1 MERKNNILQN
11 SLLFILFGHLRIKA
25 YNDDMAKR
33 LKLKKL
39 KYDIREKQKNKP
51 YIDWLKY
58 IKKRHIYSK
67 YVNDLKEVWLIDA
80 KLGRFQFFDQVA
92 FTPVTVNHTKEV
104 AEYIDIQLNKHYW
117 GNIFQEFEMERDLD
131 ARKKILARKLYHMDV
146 PKTTHHSY
154 IGSCK
159 PSSHF
164 IDKLIDK
171 IFFIKRKER

>member
-1 MERKNNILQN
+1 MGLKNNMLHD
-11 SLLFILFGHLRIKA
+11 SLLFILFGYFRIKA
-25 YNDDMAKR
+25 YNNDMTKI

-58 IKKRHIYSK
+58 IKGRHIYSK

-80 KLGRFQFFDQVA
+80 KLGRHQFFDRVA
-92 FTPVTVNHTKEV
+92 FTPVTVNHIKAV

-117 GNIFQEFEMERDLD
+117 DNIFQEFEMERNLD
-131 ARKKILARKLYHMDV
+131 VRKKILARKLYHMDV

-171 IFFIKRKER
+171 IFFIKRKEK

>member
-1 MERKNNILQN
+1 MGLKNNMLHDF
-11 SLLFILFGHLRIKA
+11 LLFILFGHFRIKA
-25 YNDDMAKR
+25 YNNDMTKI

-58 IKKRHIYSK
+58 IKGRHIYSK

-80 KLGRFQFFDQVA
+80 KLGRHQFFDRVA

-104 AEYIDIQLNKHYW
+104 AEYIDNQLNKHYW

-131 ARKKILARKLYHMDV
+131 VRKKILARKLYHMDV

-171 IFFIKRKER
+171 IFFIKRKEK

>member
-1 MERKNNILQN
+1 MGLKNNMLHD
-11 SLLFILFGHLRIKA
+11 SLLFILFGHFRRKA
-25 YNDDMAKR
+25 YNDDMTKR
-33 LKLKKL
+33 LKLKKH

-58 IKKRHIYSK
+58 IKERHIYSK
-67 YVNDLKEVWLIDA
+67 YVNDLKDVWLIDA
-80 KLGRFQFFDQVA
+80 KSGWYQFFDQVA
-92 FTPVTVNHTKEV
+92 FTPVTVNQTKEV
-104 AEYIDIQLNKHYW
+104 VNHIDSRLNGSYW
-117 GNIFQEFEMERDLD
+117 GNIFQEFEMERGLD
-131 ARKKILARKLYHMDV
+131 VRKKILARKLYHMDA

>member
-11 SLLFILFGHLRIKA
+11 SLLFILFGHFRIKA
-25 YNDDMAKR
+25 YNDDMTKR

-39 KYDIREKQKNKP
+39 RYDIREKQKNKP
-51 YIDWLKY
+51 YVDWLKY

-67 YVNDLKEVWLIDA
+67 YVNDLKEVWVTDA
-80 KLGRFQFFDQVA
+80 KLGRFQFFDQVV
-92 FTPVTVNHTKEV
+92 FTPVTVNQTKEV
-104 AEYIDIQLNKHYW
+104 AKYIDIQLNKHYW

-131 ARKKILARKLYHMDV
+131 VRKKILARKLYHMDA

-164 IDKLIDK
+164 IDNLIDK
-171 IFFIKRKER
+171 IFFIKRKEK